1 MLAPCGLPAQEGQVI
16 MTTPSSRKA
25 LSVLVA
31 STFAFT
37 ICFAV
42 WMMFAVLGIP
52 IKAQLDLSETEF
64 GLLAAMPV
72 LTGSLVRVPLGI
84 WTDRYGGRIVFFLT
98 MLVAVVPIWLM
109 AYATAYWHFLVLAL
123 FVG

>member
-1 MLAPCGLPAQEGQVI
+1 MATLDG
-16 MTTPSSRKA
+16 TNSNSSINIPGVRRKQ
-25 LSVLVA
+25 LSVLVS

-52 IKAQLDLSETEF
+52 IKTSLGLTETQF

-72 LTGSLVRVPLGI
+72 LTG
-84 WTDRYGGRIVFFLT
+84 
-98 MLVAVVPIWLM
+98 
-109 AYATAYWHFLVLAL
+109 
-123 FVG
+123 